1 MKPSI
6 QAVVLGL
13 IGMAAVAAV
22 LWMPMTSAGAC
33 GFGYSGGQGFV
44 PQRRDAS
51 GTAQFRSAVT
61 RQQAIHIVTSHLKQ
75 LNPNLHVGHV
85 NDTGP
90 LFEAQVLSSNN
101 EVVQMLGVDKQT
113 GRLVLLN

>member
-6 QAVVLGL
+6 QTAVFGL
-13 IGMAAVAAV
+13 IGIAALAAVF
-22 LWMPMTSAGAC
+22 WMPMTQAGAC

-44 PQRRDAS
+44 PQRRDAN
-51 GTAQFRSAVT
+51 GATDFRSAVS
-61 RQQAIHIVTSHLKQ
+61 RKQAISIVTKHLKQ
-75 LNPNLHVGHV
+75 LNPKLHIGHV